1 MIIFDVLIA
10 IIEILIFLY
19 AFSNFVYYIRNK
31 KYQKL
36 WYKEKVILLRAKP
49 RVSNAEICEKYVMF
63 CKRNDCKVEY

>member
-1 MIIFDVLIA
+1 MIIFEILMA
-10 IIEILIFLY
+10 IIETFIFLY
-19 AFSNFVYYIRNK
+19 ALANFINYVRVK

-49 RVSNAEICEKYVMF
+49 RVSNAEICERYVMF